1 MRANNLVTSSC
12 LSALLLAS
20 SCASLQIT
28 QDAAAGRN
36 ALQIGKPELAASY
49 LRRAV
54 DADPSYRIPN
64 RLQESGLALL
74 GRAYFEIGDLPEAR
88 ASLERAIATDNGDF
102 LARLYFGATL
112 IKAGEQE
119 RGKREVE
126 SGLKAMQ
133 EWIDYV
139 ASSGYSGQFW
149 DPAREIRSDIMQ
161 ALGAMLPA
169 PELLIVAQRVGVKL
183 NEESEKALRDEQRHR
198 SGGNS

>member
-1 MRANNLVTSSC
+1 MNINRLIVAGC
-12 LSALLLAS
+12 YSALLLAS
-20 SCASLQIT
+20 SCAGLQVT

-36 ALQIGKPELAASY
+36 ALQTGKPELAAGY

-54 DADPSYRIPN
+54 DADPRYRIPN

-74 GRAYFEIGDLPEAR
+74 GRAYFEIGNLPEAR
-88 ASLERAIATDNGDF
+88 ASLERAIANDKDDF
-102 LARLYFGATL
+102 LARLYLGATL
-112 IKAGEQE
+112 VRAGEQE

-126 SGLKAMQ
+126 GGLKAMH

-139 ASSGYSGQFW
+139 ASTGYSGQFW

-161 ALGAMLPA
+161 ALAAMLPA
-169 PELLIVAQRVGVKL
+169 PELIAVAQRVGMKL
-183 NEESEKALRDEQRHR
+183 DEENEKAQRDEQRHR